1 MVETVGNN
9 SVVIRPQPGPQEAF
23 LSSPAD
29 IAIYG
34 GAAGGGKTYGL
45 LLEPLRHVGN
55 GKFGGVIFRRTYPEV
70 TSEGGLWDVALE
82 VYSPLGADAKVGNLT
97 FVFPSGSTVSF
108 AHLQHE
114 LDKLKYQGAQICFLA
129 FDELTHFSES
139 QFLYMMSRNRSTS
152 GIRPYIRATCN
163 PVAAEE
169 AIGGWV
175 ARLIA
180 WWIDQETGFAIQER
194 SGVVRWF
201 IRSSDE
207 YVWADTREELLEVD
221 PDSQPLSLTFI
232 PAKLSDNQVL
242 LRTDPGYL
250 SKLKNLSY
258 VDRMRLLE
266 GNWKIVA
273 AAGNIFNQ
281 EWFDI
286 RYDIPTGGVMC
297 RFWDFAATA
306 KSMKSP
312 DPDFTAAV
320 LQRRV
325 GRVYVVE
332 DVEAGQWSPAEV
344 DRQFIRIAQQDLLR
358 AEELGCRYMVRW
370 EVEPGSAGIRESRR
384 LTAMLPGIDAR
395 GERPGTGDKITR
407 ALPYAAQCEAG
418 NVVLRSARWN
428 SRWLTHMH
436 SQPMTSHDDI
446 MDASVGSWLA
456 VVSRMGSLL
465 DFVDSD
471 SEEEMVPQEA

>member
-1 MVETVGNN
+1 MAENRT
-9 SVVIRPQPGPQEAF
+9 VIRPQAGPQEEF
-23 LSSPAD
+23 LRSSAD
-29 IAIYG
+29 IVIYG

-45 LLEPLRHVGN
+45 LLEPLRHVSN
-55 GKFGGVIFRRTYPEV
+55 SKFGGVIFRRTYPEV

-82 VYSPLGADAKVGNLT
+82 LYAPLGAQPKIGDLT
-97 FVFPSGSTVSF
+97 FIFPSGATVSF

-114 LDKLKYQGAQICFLA
+114 TDKLKYQGAQICFLA
-129 FDELTHFSES
+129 FDELTHFTES

-169 AIGGWV
+169 TPGGWV
-175 ARLIA
+175 AKLID
-180 WWIDQETGFAIQER
+180 WWLDPETGFAIPER
-194 SGVVRWF
+194 SGVIRWF
-201 IRSSDE
+201 VRSSDE
-207 YVWADTREELLEVD
+207 VIWADSPSELVAID
-221 PDSQPLSLTFI
+221 PDSRPLSLTFI
-232 PAKLSDNQVL
+232 PAKLADNEIL

-250 SKLKNLSY
+250 AKLKNLSY

-273 AAGNIFNQ
+273 SAGNVFRQ

-286 RYDIPTGGVMC
+286 RHDIPNGGVMC

-320 LQRRV
+320 LQRRI
-325 GRVYVVE
+325 GRMYVVE

-344 DRQFIRIAQQDLLR
+344 DRQFLRLAQQDMIR
-358 AEELGCRYMVRW
+358 AAELDCRYIVRW

-395 GERPGTGDKITR
+395 GVRPGTGDKITR

-418 NVVLRSARWN
+418 NVILRAARWN

-446 MDASVGSWLA
+446 MDASVGSFSEIA
-456 VVSRMGSLL
+456 SRVSNLL
-465 DFVDSD
+465 DY
-471 SEEEMVPQEA
+471 A

>member
-1 MVETVGNN
+1 MSLNRT
-9 SVVIRPQPGPQEAF
+9 VIRPQAGPQEKF
-23 LSSPAD
+23 LKSPAD
-29 IAIYG
+29 IVIYG

-55 GKFGGVIFRRTYPEV
+55 PKFGGVIFRRTYPEV

-82 VYSPLGADAKVGNLT
+82 LYTPLGAVPKIGDLT
-97 FVFPSGSTVSF
+97 FIFPSGATLSF

-114 LDKLKYQGAQICFLA
+114 QDKLKYQGAQICFLA
-129 FDELTHFSES
+129 FDELTHFTES
-139 QFLYMMSRNRSTS
+139 QVLYMMSRNRSTS

-169 AIGGWV
+169 MPGGWV
-175 ARLIA
+175 AKLIE
-180 WWIDQETGFAIQER
+180 WWLDPETGFAIPER
-194 SGVVRWF
+194 SGAIRWF
-201 IRSSDE
+201 IRSSGE
-207 YVWADTREELLEVD
+207 TIWAGTPEELVKID

-232 PAKLSDNQVL
+232 PAKLADNDILV
-242 LRTDPGYL
+242 RADPGYL
-250 SKLKNLSY
+250 AKLKNLSY

-273 AAGNIFNQ
+273 SAGNVFKQ

-286 RYDIPTGGVMC
+286 RHDIPDGGVMC

-312 DPDFTAAV
+312 DPDFTAVV
-320 LQRRV
+320 LQRRI
-325 GRVYVVE
+325 GRLYVVE

-344 DRQFIRIAQQDLLR
+344 DRQFIRIAQQDMIR
-358 AEELGCRYMVRW
+358 AEELGCRYIVRW

-446 MDASVGSWLA
+446 MDASVGSWLS
-456 VVSRMGSLL
+456 VVSRVGSLM
-465 DFVDSD
+465 DFVG
-471 SEEEMVPQEA
+471 SEEEDRVPQEA